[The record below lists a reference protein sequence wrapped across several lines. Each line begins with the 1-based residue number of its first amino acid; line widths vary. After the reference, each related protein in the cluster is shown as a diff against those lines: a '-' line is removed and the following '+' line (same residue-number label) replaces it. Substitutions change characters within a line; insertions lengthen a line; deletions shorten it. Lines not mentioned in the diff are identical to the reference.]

1 MENKTEIK
9 FYSGTRKIGG
19 TVISIEYGDNRIIL
33 DFGRGITPLGFAA
46 DNISRDIIKKYLRLG
61 ILPKIDGFYSEN
73 DILDEMKILPLE
85 KYGKITKVFI
95 SHLHLDHMQHMGLI
109 DNNIEVYMTE
119 ESLKLYS
126 ILEKIGEGV
135 IGERAYNII
144 HYGETLKFGDICVTS
159 LRVDH
164 DVMGATA
171 YFVKTPDLTVL
182 YSGDLRLS
190 GSHPEWT
197 LNMAHEAEK
206 LGVNLLILEST
217 TVGNEAMQVEASKEA
232 PSGEKNLT
240 LRIVEELKEKNEIAF
255 FNIYHRNIDRIME
268 FYEASK
274 KLKRKLVLELATAYI
289 AKNTIDIN
297 DFYVIEEEKL
307 ELNKFNK
314 EVIDFYNNAKKL
326 CLENINLEG
335 YEYLVQNSFDN
346 IIKLLDIDFGKAVY
360 IHSNGTPLGDYD
372 PSYNGM
378 KEFLRKLNIEYKYI
392 GSTGHA
398 TPKDLKYLA
407 EIIKPNWFI
416 PIHGFYPE
424 NIHIN
429 CGIRFLPEEG
439 KTYVFNSQF
448 TVHNAQ

>member
-73 DILDEMKILPLE
+73 DILDEMKISPFE
-85 KYGKITKVFI
+85 KEGKDTKVFI

-109 DNNIEVYMTE
+109 DENIQVYMTE
-119 ESLKLYS
+119 DSLKLYEL
-126 ILEKIGEGV
+126 LEEVGEGV
-135 IGERAYNII
+135 IGKRKYSII

-164 DVMGATA
+164 DVMGASA
-171 YFVKTPDLTVL
+171 YFVKTPDLTIL

-197 LNMAHEAEK
+197 LNMAHKASK

-217 TVGNEAMQVEASKEA
+217 TVGNDEMQFDLKKEA
-232 PSGEKNLT
+232 PISEKDLT
-240 LRIVEELKEKNEIAF
+240 LRIVEELREKKETAF
-255 FNIYHRNIDRIME
+255 FNIYHRNIDRIIE

-274 KLKRKLVLELATAYI
+274 KLKRKLALELPSAYI
-289 AKNTIDIN
+289 AKNIIGIN
-297 DFYVIEEEKL
+297 DFYIIEDKKL
-307 ELNKFNK
+307 EIDKFSK
-314 EVIDFYNNAKKL
+314 EVVAFYNNSKKVSL
-326 CLENINLEG
+326 KTISLEG
-335 YEYLVQNSFDN
+335 SEYIIQNSFHN
-346 IIKLLDIDFGKAVY
+346 IIRLLDIDFEKAVY

-372 PSYNGM
+372 PSYKSM
-378 KEFLRKLNIEYKYI
+378 KEFLSKLGIEYKYL
-392 GSTGHA
+392 GSAGHA
-398 TPKDLKYLA
+398 APKDLKYIA
-407 EIIKPNWFI
+407 EIIKPDWFI

-439 KTYVFNSQF
+439 KTYVFNAN
-448 TVHNAQ
+448 TVECK